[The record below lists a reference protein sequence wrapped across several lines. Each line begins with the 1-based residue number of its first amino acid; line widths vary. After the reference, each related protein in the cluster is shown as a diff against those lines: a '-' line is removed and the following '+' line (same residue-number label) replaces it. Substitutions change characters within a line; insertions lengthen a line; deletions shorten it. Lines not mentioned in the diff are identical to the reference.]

1 MVSEQFFCK
10 FTKNHEKYKYEKCM
24 FLLALILKS
33 DILTFVFISHK
44 VNL

>member
-1 MVSEQFFCK
+1 M
-10 FTKNHEKYKYEKCM
+10 KNINVKKYM

-33 DILTFVFISHK
+33 DIDILTFVFILHK